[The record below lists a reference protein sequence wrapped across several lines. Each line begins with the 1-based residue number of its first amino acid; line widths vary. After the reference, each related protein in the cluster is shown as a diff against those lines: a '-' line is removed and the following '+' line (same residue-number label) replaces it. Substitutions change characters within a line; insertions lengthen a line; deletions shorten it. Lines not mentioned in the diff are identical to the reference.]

1 MSKIPVS
8 RGEVPQVEDG
18 VYPATCTA
26 VKDDFIENAQFG
38 SGDVVRLSLRLDDVV
53 DENGEVIVLDAI
65 ANAKVSAKS
74 KLVRWAGALGV
85 PVDLDLDDFETE
97 NLVGHKCLVTVVHRE
112 GSDWPRVDDLTA
124 MPKARG
130 GRPAAPVGQP
140 EAYFP
145 DGFWR
150 DVKSQGFDRE
160 DVKRAVDG
168 NLADLQQMDEGQ
180 LRDLI
185 TLLDKP
191 PIEPE
196 DVPFEEPAKAPA
208 RAR

>member
-1 MSKIPVS
+1 MIGEKPGKDGGMFNTIETLIAIPAS
-8 RGEVPQVEDG
+8 
-18 VYPATCTA
+18 
-26 VKDDFIENAQFG
+26 
-38 SGDVVRLSLRLDDVV
+38 
-53 DENGEVIVLDAI
+53 
-65 ANAKVSAKS
+65 
-74 KLVRWAGALGV
+74 
-85 PVDLDLDDFETE
+85 
-97 NLVGHKCLVTVVHRE
+97 
-112 GSDWPRVDDLTA
+112 
-124 MPKARG
+124 RG
-130 GRPAAPVGQP
+130 GRPAAPQGQS

-168 NLADLQQMDEGQ
+168 NLADLQQMDEQQ

-196 DVPFEEPAKAPA
+196 DVPF
-208 RAR
+208 